1 MSCERVSIGEYGGD
15 EERSQKA
22 GRRVPEFRLP
32 DATSCLLPYSQSVDL
47 GKLTFALDPTTASS
61 FASSNTTLAHQRDS
75 IVTSF
80 AQRRAEPLAKMASF
94 LSQASSYFGRT
105 NISVNYT
112 VDESQSPAHCGLWK
126 IYKATRNASS
136 SSATASGPSS
146 SSSASK
152 NVVSIWM
159 HTFNTRGQVR
169 QRILEQLK
177 KEASSLT
184 RLRHPCI
191 LEVVEPLEESRNDV
205 AFATEQV
212 FASLSEALVA
222 DHRQDVQLDEVEIQK
237 GLLQVARGLEFLH
250 TAKMVHQNLSPES
263 IMINAKGDWKLAG
276 FSFLVP
282 LEQPGGA
289 GKTPWSFPDYDPS
302 LPPAMSRNFDY
313 LAPEYALDEK
323 LEPANDMYSLGCV
336 VYAVHNKGSPP
347 FRNRNS
353 LPNLRGHADQLSTQI
368 GSQSWSRM
376 GKDVLDLLSSLLT
389 RYPGGRLDAG
399 SFQQAGYFNSI
410 LVSTLKFMERD
421 SFAGRSKEERVQY
434 LKGLLKI
441 LPQFSDRLLRR
452 KVLPAVLELMT
463 DRSLLPFIL
472 PNVFHISKNLPS
484 LEFTNSV
491 LPKLKPLFSVQDPP
505 QNMLLLLD
513 QIEPLFVP
521 KVAPTMFREEVT
533 PLLYAALEAENVMVQ
548 EKALR
553 TVPRLAE
560 ILEYAHVKEVLFPKL
575 ASLFAKTK
583 VLSVKVNC
591 LICFHAMVS
600 ILDKYTLTEKLVPI
614 LARIKT
620 KEPSVMVAT
629 LAVHEAMAGKV
640 DRETLATAIIPQ
652 LWVMS
657 MGPMLNAEQF
667 GRFMNAVKEMSGRV
681 EKEHAAHLKD
691 VKRMQDHTESYT
703 AEAAAR
709 GMGGGSGGGVTGIGA
724 GGEIDFATLVGQ
736 TKTSAGAEKMVAD
749 DPFGMA
755 DEFGGLSVGGGNSML
770 VASDISPAVSN
781 VHTPVGGLT
790 PTHTG
795 STRATAAKPNGSS
808 SLATSSVPALA
819 PPPSFTRAP
828 SSSTSVKPAAAPTP
842 SPVASASWNNV
853 LTPASSSSKPPL
865 PTTTS
870 TTSTGGPNYHI
881 SLPPATGSSWNTPT
895 PSSSAL
901 SGFGT
906 TPALAPAPASI
917 TPTSVMTPAPP
928 AGPPGWGGAVLQ
940 PNKPASSNSASKTQ
954 NADAWKDF
962 DPFG

>member
-1 MSCERVSIGEYGGD
+1 
-15 EERSQKA
+15 
-22 GRRVPEFRLP
+22 
-32 DATSCLLPYSQSVDL
+32 
-47 GKLTFALDPTTASS
+47 
-61 FASSNTTLAHQRDS
+61 
-75 IVTSF
+75 
-80 AQRRAEPLAKMASF
+80 MASF

-105 NISVNYT
+105 NISANYT
-112 VDESQSPAHCGLWK
+112 IDESQSPTHCGLWK

-136 SSATASGPSS
+136 STASAATASGSS
-146 SSSASK
+146 SASASK

-159 HTFNTRGQVR
+159 HTFSTRGQVR
-169 QRILEQLK
+169 QRITDQLK

-212 FASLSEALVA
+212 FASLSEALVS

-250 TAKMVHQNLSPES
+250 TAKMVHQNLSTES

-276 FSFLVP
+276 FSFLTP
-282 LEQPGGA
+282 LEQPGGG
-289 GKTPWSFPDYDPS
+289 GKTPWTFPDYDPS

-313 LAPEYALDEK
+313 MAPEDALDEK
-323 LEPANDMYSLGCV
+323 LGPENDMYSLGCV

-353 LPNLRGHADQLSTQI
+353 LPNLRGNADQLSTTI

-376 GKDVLDLLSSLLT
+376 GRDVLELLSNLLT
-389 RYPGGRLDAG
+389 RYPGARLSATA
-399 SFQQAGYFNSI
+399 FQQSGYFNSI

-421 SFAGRSKEERVQY
+421 SFAGRTKEERVQY

-472 PNVFHISKNLPS
+472 PNVFHISKNLSS

-491 LPKLKPLFSVQDPP
+491 LPKLEPLFSVQDPP

-521 KVAPTMFREEVT
+521 KVAPTTFREQVT

-553 TVPRLAE
+553 TVPRLAS

-620 KEPSVMVAT
+620 KEPSVMIAT
-629 LAVHEAMAGKV
+629 LAVHESMATKV

-667 GRFMNAVKEMSGRV
+667 GRFMKAIKEMSGRV
-681 EKEHAAHLKD
+681 EKEHSAHLKD
-691 VKRMQDHTESYT
+691 VKRMQDHTDSYT
-703 AEAAAR
+703 GEGGVTTA
-709 GMGGGSGGGVTGIGA
+709 GGSGGGVTGIGA

-736 TKTSAGAEKMVAD
+736 TKTAGGGEKKVVD
-749 DPFGMA
+749 DPFGLA
-755 DEFGGLSVGGGNSML
+755 DDFAGLGSGGASTGSFA
-770 VASDISPAVSN
+770 VASDVSPAVSN
-781 VHTPVGGLT
+781 VHTPIGGLT

-795 STRATAAKPNGSS
+795 RSGSAFPSSSSSKINGSS
-808 SLATSSVPALA
+808 LRTVSTPTAAAPPSLA
-819 PPPSFTRAP
+819 PPPSYSRPTTLSAT
-828 SSSTSVKPAAAPTP
+828 SSSTSITTASPSTTTSAATP
-842 SPVASASWNNV
+842 SWSNLLQPSS
-853 LTPASSSSKPPL
+853 TSSSSSSSTPSLPPSN
-865 PTTTS
+865 T
-870 TTSTGGPNYHI
+870 TGGPNYNI
-881 SLPPATGSSWNTPT
+881 TLAPATGSNWS
-895 PSSSAL
+895 
-901 SGFGT
+901 
-906 TPALAPAPASI
+906 
-917 TPTSVMTPAPP
+917 TPAPSTANSSMFGAPP
-928 AGPPGWGGAVLQ
+928 AIEPAPTMMAAPTLTPAAAASGASSSGGPQGWGGSVLQ
-940 PNKPASSNSASKTQ
+940 PTNKPTLSSAAKSQSK
-954 NADAWKDF
+954 DAWKDF
-962 DPFG
+962 DPFA

>member
-1 MSCERVSIGEYGGD
+1 
-15 EERSQKA
+15 
-22 GRRVPEFRLP
+22 
-32 DATSCLLPYSQSVDL
+32 
-47 GKLTFALDPTTASS
+47 
-61 FASSNTTLAHQRDS
+61 
-75 IVTSF
+75 
-80 AQRRAEPLAKMASF
+80 MASF

-112 VDESQSPAHCGLWK
+112 IDESQSPAHCGLWK

-136 SSATASGPSS
+136 STATGSASGSGPA
-146 SSSASK
+146 SASK
-152 NVVSIWM
+152 NTVSIWM
-159 HTFNTRGQVR
+159 HSFSTRGQVR
-169 QRILEQLK
+169 QRITEQLK

-212 FASLSEALVA
+212 FASLSEALIS

-276 FSFLVP
+276 FSFLTP
-282 LEQPGGA
+282 LELAGG
-289 GKTPWSFPDYDPS
+289 GGQTPWTFPDYDPS

-313 LAPEYALDEK
+313 MAPEYALDEK
-323 LEPANDMYSLGCV
+323 LAPENDMYSLGCV
-336 VYAVHNKGSPP
+336 VYAVHNKGSAP

-353 LPNLRGHADQLSTQI
+353 LPNLRSNADQLSTVI

-376 GKDVLDLLSSLLT
+376 GRDVLDLMSNLLT
-389 RYPGGRLDAG
+389 RYPGARLSAA
-399 SFQQAGYFNSI
+399 SFQQSGYFNSI

-421 SFAGRSKEERVQY
+421 SFAGRTKEERVQY

-472 PNVFHISKNLPS
+472 PNVFHISKNLSS

-491 LPKLKPLFSVQDPP
+491 LPKLEPLFSVQDPP

-521 KVAPTMFREEVT
+521 KVAPTTFREQVT

-629 LAVHEAMAGKV
+629 LAVHESMASKV

-667 GRFMNAVKEMSGRV
+667 GRFMKAVKEMSARV
-681 EKEHAAHLKD
+681 EKEHTAHLRD
-691 VKRMQDHTESYT
+691 VKRMQDHTDSYT
-703 AEAAAR
+703 GEGGNR
-709 GMGGGSGGGVTGIGA
+709 MGAGGSGGGVTAIGA

-736 TKTSAGAEKMVAD
+736 TKTAGGGEKKVVD
-749 DPFGMA
+749 DPFGLA
-755 DEFGGLSVGGGNSML
+755 DDFAALGTAGAVAGTPSLA

-781 VHTPVGGLT
+781 VHTPIGGLT

-795 STRATAAKPNGSS
+795 KSGSTLPSASSLAKTNGSS
-808 SLATSSVPALA
+808 TRLSSSTIATPPSLA
-819 PPPSFTRAP
+819 PPPSYTRP
-828 SSSTSVKPAAAPTP
+828 TTLSTSSLTTSINPISPATTPIAAPRWSTVLQP
-842 SPVASASWNNV
+842 STSSFSTLSA
-853 LTPASSSSKPPL
+853 PALSSANP
-865 PTTTS
+865 
-870 TTSTGGPNYHI
+870 TGGPNYNI
-881 SLPPATGSSWNTPT
+881 SLPPATGSNWNTT
-895 PSSSAL
+895 MTRTSASS
-901 SGFGT
+901 FG
-906 TPALAPAPASI
+906 
-917 TPTSVMTPAPP
+917 APP
-928 AGPPGWGGAVLQ
+928 AIEAAPTMMAPTSGKPAPSGAPGWGGSVLQ
-940 PNKPASSNSASKTQ
+940 PNKPVTSGGGGSKSQST
-954 NADAWKDF
+954 DAWKDF
-962 DPFG
+962 DPFA

>member
-1 MSCERVSIGEYGGD
+1 
-15 EERSQKA
+15 
-22 GRRVPEFRLP
+22 
-32 DATSCLLPYSQSVDL
+32 
-47 GKLTFALDPTTASS
+47 
-61 FASSNTTLAHQRDS
+61 
-75 IVTSF
+75 
-80 AQRRAEPLAKMASF
+80 MASF

-112 VDESQSPAHCGLWK
+112 IDESQSPAHCGLWK
-126 IYKATRNASS
+126 IYRATRNASS
-136 SSATASGPSS
+136 STPSTSGPSAS
-146 SSSASK
+146 ASASK
-152 NVVSIWM
+152 NTVSIWT
-159 HTFNTRGQVR
+159 HTFSTRGQVR
-169 QRILEQLK
+169 TRITEQLK

-191 LEVVEPLEESRNDV
+191 LEVVEPLEESRTDIS
-205 AFATEQV
+205 FATEQV
-212 FASLSEALVA
+212 FASLSEALVS
-222 DHRQDVQLDEVEIQK
+222 DHRQDVQLDEVEVQK

-263 IMINAKGDWKLAG
+263 VMINAKGDWKLAG
-276 FSFLVP
+276 FSFLTP
-282 LEQPGGA
+282 LEVGGERV
-289 GKTPWSFPDYDPS
+289 KWEFPDYDPS

-313 LAPEYALDEK
+313 MAPEYALDEK
-323 LEPANDMYSLGCV
+323 LGPENDMYSLGCV

-353 LPNLRGHADQLSTQI
+353 LPNLRANADQLSTVI
-368 GSQSWSRM
+368 GSSSWSRM
-376 GKDVLDLLSSLLT
+376 GKDVLELLSNLLT
-389 RYPGGRLDAG
+389 RYPGARLTAA

-421 SFAGRSKEERVQY
+421 SFAGRTKEERVQY

-472 PNVFHISKNLPS
+472 PNVFHISKNLSS

-491 LPKLKPLFSVQDPP
+491 LPKLQPLFSVQDPP

-521 KVAPTMFREEVT
+521 KVSPTAFREQVT
-533 PLLYAALEAENVMVQ
+533 PLLYAALEAEHVMVQ

-591 LICFHAMVS
+591 LICFHAMVA

-629 LAVHEAMAGKV
+629 LAVHEAMAAKV
-640 DRETLATAIIPQ
+640 ERETLATAIIPQ

-657 MGPMLNAEQF
+657 MGPLLNAEQF
-667 GRFMNAVKEMSGRV
+667 GRFMKAVKQMSARV
-681 EKEHAAHLKD
+681 ETEHMAHLKD
-691 VKRMQDHTESYT
+691 VKGMQEHADSYT
-703 AEAAAR
+703 AAGANGGAGA
-709 GMGGGSGGGVTGIGA
+709 GMAGGVTGIGA

-736 TKTSAGAEKMVAD
+736 TKTTGGQEKLVSKD
-749 DPFGMA
+749 DPFGLA
-755 DEFGGLSVGGGNSML
+755 DDFAGLSTGAAM
-770 VASDISPAVSN
+770 VASDVSPSVST
-781 VHTPVGGLT
+781 VATPMTGLT

-795 STRATAAKPNGSS
+795 KAAAATVAVPSFKSNGSRPSSSITTITAA
-808 SLATSSVPALA
+808 AAPALA
-819 PPPSFTRAP
+819 PPPSYVRPTLSTASSSASTKSAAGPAVNASWNSVLQP
-828 SSSTSVKPAAAPTP
+828 SSSSLSAVPAVKP
-842 SPVASASWNNV
+842 
-853 LTPASSSSKPPL
+853 PATTTLSSSS
-865 PTTTS
+865 
-870 TTSTGGPNYHI
+870 GPNYNI
-881 SLPPATGSSWNTPT
+881 TLPPATGSNWSN
-895 PSSSAL
+895 PSVAPSL
-901 SGFGT
+901 RTFGAPAIEPST
-906 TPALAPAPASI
+906 ASTMSVLPSTPAAPAA
-917 TPTSVMTPAPP
+917 APP
-928 AGPPGWGGAVLQ
+928 SMPGPPGWGGSVLQ
-940 PNKPASSNSASKTQ
+940 PNKPASSGAAAKS
-954 NADAWKDF
+954 NATDAWKDF
-962 DPFG
+962 DPFA

>member
-1 MSCERVSIGEYGGD
+1 
-15 EERSQKA
+15 
-22 GRRVPEFRLP
+22 
-32 DATSCLLPYSQSVDL
+32 
-47 GKLTFALDPTTASS
+47 
-61 FASSNTTLAHQRDS
+61 
-75 IVTSF
+75 
-80 AQRRAEPLAKMASF
+80 MASF

-105 NISVNYT
+105 NISINYT
-112 VDESQSPAHCGLWK
+112 IDESQSPAHCGLWK

-136 SSATASGPSS
+136 STTAASSGPSS
-146 SSSASK
+146 SSAGSASK
-152 NVVSIWM
+152 NVVSIWT

-169 QRILEQLK
+169 TRIADQLK

-191 LEVVEPLEESRNDV
+191 LEVVEPLEESRTDMS
-205 AFATEQV
+205 FATEQV
-212 FASLSEALVA
+212 FASLSEALVS

-250 TAKMVHQNLSPES
+250 GAKMVHQNMSPES
-263 IMINAKGDWKLAG
+263 ILINAKGDWKLAG
-276 FSFLVP
+276 FSFLTQ
-282 LEQPGGA
+282 LQGA
-289 GKTPWSFPDYDPS
+289 GGKWEFPDYDPT

-313 LAPEYALDEK
+313 MAPEYALDEK
-323 LEPANDMYSLGCV
+323 LGAENDMYSLGCV

-353 LPNLRGHADQLSTQI
+353 LPNLRANADQLSTII
-368 GSQSWSRM
+368 GSSSWSRM
-376 GKDVLDLLSSLLT
+376 GKDVLDLLSNLLT
-389 RYPGGRLDAG
+389 RYPGARLTAT

-421 SFAGRSKEERVQY
+421 SFAGRTKEERVQY

-472 PNVFHISKNLPS
+472 PNVFHISKNLSS
-484 LEFTNSV
+484 LEFTSSV

-521 KVAPTMFREEVT
+521 KVSPTGFREEVT
-533 PLLYAALEAENVMVQ
+533 PLLYAALEAEHVMVQ

-591 LICFHAMVS
+591 LICFHSMVS

-629 LAVHEAMAGKV
+629 LAVHESMAGKV

-657 MGPMLNAEQF
+657 MGPLLNAEQF
-667 GRFMNAVKEMSGRV
+667 ARFMKAVREMSERV
-681 EKEHAAHLKD
+681 EREHSAHLRD
-691 VKRMQDHTESYT
+691 VKRMQDHTDSYT
-703 AEAAAR
+703 TTHGAA
-709 GMGGGSGGGVTGIGA
+709 GVGGGLGGGVTGIGA

-736 TKTSAGAEKMVAD
+736 TKTQAGGQKSVSGD
-749 DPFGMA
+749 DPFGLA
-755 DEFGGLSVGGGNSML
+755 DDFGALGVGSAAG
-770 VASDISPAVSN
+770 VASDVSPAVSN
-781 VHTPVGGLT
+781 VNTPVGGLT

-795 STRATAAKPNGSS
+795 KSVRSNGSGIRPSASVTGSSGTASSSSFTAA
-808 SLATSSVPALA
+808 AAPALA
-819 PPPSFTRAP
+819 PPPSFTR
-828 SSSTSVKPAAAPTP
+828 PTL
-842 SPVASASWNNV
+842 N
-853 LTPASSSSKPPL
+853 ASSSSSLSTSTKSTAANATWSSVLQPNTPSTSTIKPPP
-865 PTTTS
+865 PTNTTS
-870 TTSTGGPNYHI
+870 TANNGGSCPNYNI
-881 SLPPATGSSWNTPT
+881 SLPPATGSNWSTNNTTSTVSSFGGVPAIESTPT
-895 PSSSAL
+895 TRAAPTMA
-901 SGFGT
+901 T
-906 TPALAPAPASI
+906 MAPTAPA
-917 TPTSVMTPAPP
+917 
-928 AGPPGWGGAVLQ
+928 PGWGGSLLQ
-940 PNKPASSNSASKTQ
+940 PNKPSSSSSSGVANKATASK
-954 NADAWKDF
+954 DAWKDF
-962 DPFG
+962 DPFA

>member
-1 MSCERVSIGEYGGD
+1 
-15 EERSQKA
+15 
-22 GRRVPEFRLP
+22 
-32 DATSCLLPYSQSVDL
+32 
-47 GKLTFALDPTTASS
+47 
-61 FASSNTTLAHQRDS
+61 
-75 IVTSF
+75 
-80 AQRRAEPLAKMASF
+80 MASF

-112 VDESQSPAHCGLWK
+112 IDESQSPAHCGLWK

-136 SSATASGPSS
+136 SSTSASSGPSS
-146 SSSASK
+146 STSASK

-159 HTFNTRGQVR
+159 HTFTTRGQVR
-169 QRILEQLK
+169 QRITEQLK

-212 FASLSEALVA
+212 FASLSEALVS

-250 TAKMVHQNLSPES
+250 TAKMVHQNLSPDS

-276 FSFLVP
+276 FSFLIP

-289 GKTPWSFPDYDPS
+289 GPTPWTFPDYDPS

-313 LAPEYALDEK
+313 MAPEYALDEK
-323 LEPANDMYSLGCV
+323 LGPENDMYSLGCV
-336 VYAVHNKGSPP
+336 VYAVHNKGAPP

-353 LPNLRGHADQLSTQI
+353 LPNLRSNADQLSTSI
-368 GSQSWSRM
+368 GSQGWSRM
-376 GKDVLDLLSSLLT
+376 GRDVLELLSSLLT
-389 RYPGGRLDAG
+389 RFPGSRLNAA
-399 SFQQAGYFNSI
+399 SFQQAAYFNSI

-421 SFAGRSKEERVQY
+421 SFAGRTKEERVQY

-472 PNVFHISKNLPS
+472 PNVFHISKNLSS

-513 QIEPLFVP
+513 QIETLFVP
-521 KVAPTMFREEVT
+521 KTAPTTFREEVT

-553 TVPRLAE
+553 TVPRLAA
-560 ILEYAHVKEVLFPKL
+560 ILEYAHVKEVLFPRL

-629 LAVHEAMAGKV
+629 LAVHEGMSAKV

-657 MGPMLNAEQF
+657 MGPLLNAEQF
-667 GRFMNAVKEMSGRV
+667 GRFMKAVKDMSRRV
-681 EKEHAAHLKD
+681 EVEHMAHLKD
-691 VKRMQDHTESYT
+691 VRRMQEHTDSYT
-703 AEAAAR
+703 AEGKDGA
-709 GMGGGSGGGVTGIGA
+709 MGSGGLGGGVTGIGA

-736 TKTSAGAEKMVAD
+736 TKTGAGGEKAVVD
-749 DPFGMA
+749 DPFGLA
-755 DEFGGLSVGGGNSML
+755 DEFTGLGMGMGASGGAGGGL
-770 VASDISPAVSN
+770 VASDISPAVSA
-781 VHTPVGGLT
+781 VHTPIGGLT

-795 STRATAAKPNGSS
+795 RSTTPATTSTANGLS
-808 SLATSSVPALA
+808 SLRTPSTTPALA
-819 PPPSFTRAP
+819 PPPSFTRPTLSAT
-828 SSSTSVKPAAAPTP
+828 SSSASTKATPPAATP
-842 SPVASASWNNV
+842 SNASWNTV
-853 LTPASSSSKPPL
+853 LQPSSGNTPSLSKPP
-865 PTTTS
+865 S
-870 TTSTGGPNYHI
+870 TNSSANSPAGPNYNI
-881 SLPPATGSSWNTPT
+881 SLPPATGSGWNTSSPAST
-895 PSSSAL
+895 ALPSFSL
-901 SGFGT
+901 
-906 TPALAPAPASI
+906 PAIEASPAPAATSS
-917 TPTSVMTPAPP
+917 TTMTATSATSVSSAP
-928 AGPPGWGGAVLQ
+928 AGPPGWGGSVLQ
-940 PNKPASSNSASKTQ
+940 PNKPAGTANANAKQ
-954 NADAWKDF
+954 HAADAWKDF
-962 DPFG
+962 DPFA

>member
-1 MSCERVSIGEYGGD
+1 
-15 EERSQKA
+15 
-22 GRRVPEFRLP
+22 
-32 DATSCLLPYSQSVDL
+32 
-47 GKLTFALDPTTASS
+47 
-61 FASSNTTLAHQRDS
+61 
-75 IVTSF
+75 
-80 AQRRAEPLAKMASF
+80 MASF

-112 VDESQSPAHCGLWK
+112 IDESQSPAHCGLWK
-126 IYKATRNASS
+126 IFRATRNASS
-136 SSATASGPSS
+136 LAPAAGG
-146 SSSASK
+146 SSSASASK
-152 NVVSIWM
+152 NTVSIWT

-169 QRILEQLK
+169 QRITEQLK

-205 AFATEQV
+205 TFATEQV
-212 FASLSEALVA
+212 FASLSEALVS

-250 TAKMVHQNLSPES
+250 TAKMVHQNLSPDS
-263 IMINAKGDWKLAG
+263 ILINAKGDWKLAG
-276 FSFLVP
+276 FSFLTP
-282 LEQPGGA
+282 LELPGGG
-289 GKTPWSFPDYDPS
+289 GKTPWTFPDYDPS

-313 LAPEYALDEK
+313 MAPEYALDEK
-323 LEPANDMYSLGCV
+323 LGPENDMYSLGCV

-353 LPNLRGHADQLSTQI
+353 LPNLRGNADQLATTI

-376 GKDVLDLLSSLLT
+376 GSDVLDVLSSLLT
-389 RYPGGRLDAG
+389 RFPAARLTAA
-399 SFQQAGYFNSI
+399 SFQQARYFNSI

-421 SFAGRSKEERVQY
+421 SFAGRTKEERVQY

-472 PNVFHISKNLPS
+472 PNVFHISKNLSS

-491 LPKLKPLFSVQDPP
+491 LPKLKPLFAVQDPP

-521 KVAPTMFREEVT
+521 KTAPTTFREEVT
-533 PLLYAALEAENVMVQ
+533 PLLYAALEAENVLVQ

-591 LICFHAMVS
+591 LICFHAMVG

-629 LAVHEAMAGKV
+629 LAVHESMAAKV

-657 MGPMLNAEQF
+657 MGPLLNADQF
-667 GRFMNAVKEMSGRV
+667 GRFMKAVREMSTRV
-681 EKEHAAHLKD
+681 EKEHTAHLRD
-691 VKRMQDHTESYT
+691 VKRMQDHTDSYT
-703 AEAAAR
+703 ADARAGGPGANGAA
-709 GMGGGSGGGVTGIGA
+709 GGVTGIGA

-736 TKTSAGAEKMVAD
+736 TKTARGADKAVAD
-749 DPFGMA
+749 DPFGLA
-755 DEFGGLSVGGGNSML
+755 DDFGALGGGSSGFGSGAGL
-770 VASDISPAVSN
+770 VASDISPAVSS
-781 VHTPVGGLT
+781 TPTPIGGLT

-795 STRATAAKPNGSS
+795 RSAPKPSTSSLLSS
-808 SLATSSVPALA
+808 STAPSTASSIPALA
-819 PPPSFTRAP
+819 PPPSFVRPPLSAS
-828 SSSTSVKPAAAPTP
+828 SSSTSSRSAAPTTSTIAPVNGSWNSVLQPSSSHPKPAAT
-842 SPVASASWNNV
+842 
-853 LTPASSSSKPPL
+853 
-865 PTTTS
+865 TTTS
-870 TTSTGGPNYHI
+870 SGAAGAGGGGAGPNYNI
-881 SLPPATGSSWNTPT
+881 SLPPATGTGWNPA
-895 PSSSAL
+895 PSSL
-901 SGFGT
+901 SSS
-906 TPALAPAPASI
+906 LAPAIEPAAPVSI
-917 TPTSVMTPAPP
+917 APTPA
-928 AGPPGWGGAVLQ
+928 ASVGPPGWGGSVLQ
-940 PNKPASSNSASKTQ
+940 PNKSAAVGGAGAKSTT
-954 NADAWKDF
+954 DAWKDF
-962 DPFG
+962 DPFA

>member
-1 MSCERVSIGEYGGD
+1 
-15 EERSQKA
+15 
-22 GRRVPEFRLP
+22 
-32 DATSCLLPYSQSVDL
+32 
-47 GKLTFALDPTTASS
+47 
-61 FASSNTTLAHQRDS
+61 
-75 IVTSF
+75 
-80 AQRRAEPLAKMASF
+80 MASF

-105 NISVNYT
+105 NIAVNYT
-112 VDESQSPAHCGLWK
+112 IDESQSPAHCGLWK

-136 SSATASGPSS
+136 SSSTAASSGPSS
-146 SSSASK
+146 SASASK
-152 NVVSIWM
+152 SVVSIWM
-159 HTFNTRGQVR
+159 HTFSTRGQVR
-169 QRILEQLK
+169 QRITEQLR

-205 AFATEQV
+205 SFATEQV
-212 FASLSEALVA
+212 FASLSEALVS

-263 IMINAKGDWKLAG
+263 ILINAKGDWKLAG
-276 FSFLVP
+276 FSFLTP
-282 LEQPGGA
+282 LELPGGG
-289 GKTPWSFPDYDPS
+289 GKTPWTFPDYDPS

-313 LAPEYALDEK
+313 MAPENALDEK
-323 LEPANDMYSLGCV
+323 LGPENDMYSLGCV

-353 LPNLRGHADQLSTQI
+353 LPNLRSNVDQLSTII

-376 GKDVLDLLSSLLT
+376 GKDVLDLLSNLLT
-389 RYPGGRLDAG
+389 RYPGARLSAA

-421 SFAGRSKEERVQY
+421 SFAGRTKEERVQY

-472 PNVFHISKNLPS
+472 PNVFHISKNLSS

-513 QIEPLFVP
+513 QIETLFVP
-521 KVAPTMFREEVT
+521 KVAPTTFREEVT

-600 ILDKYTLTEKLVPI
+600 ILDKHTLTEKLVPI

-629 LAVHEAMAGKV
+629 LAVHESMAGKV

-657 MGPMLNAEQF
+657 MGPLLNAEQF
-667 GRFMNAVKEMSGRV
+667 GRFMKAVKEMSGRV
-681 EKEHAAHLKD
+681 EKEHTAHLRD
-691 VKRMQDHTESYT
+691 VKRMQEHAESYT
-703 AEAAAR
+703 AEGGVGGR
-709 GMGGGSGGGVTGIGA
+709 GGVGGGVTGIGA

-736 TKTSAGAEKMVAD
+736 TKTGGGAEKSVVD
-749 DPFGMA
+749 DPFGLS
-755 DEFGGLSVGGGNSML
+755 DEFSGLGGGAGGLG
-770 VASDISPAVSN
+770 VASDVSPAVSN
-781 VHTPVGGLT
+781 VHTPMGGLT

-795 STRATAAKPNGSS
+795 RSSTKPNGNLSRGVS
-808 SLATSSVPALA
+808 NPTPPPAAPALA
-819 PPPSFTRAP
+819 PPPSFTRPTPLSAT
-828 SSSTSVKPAAAPTP
+828 SSSTSIKSTSAAATP
-842 SPVASASWNNV
+842 SWSNV
-853 LTPASSSSKPPL
+853 LQPSSSSSSPAPSLPPSNIAAT
-865 PTTTS
+865 TTTS
-870 TTSTGGPNYHI
+870 GGPNYNI
-881 SLPPATGSSWNTPT
+881 TLPPATGSNWTT
-895 PSSSAL
+895 TASS
-901 SGFGT
+901 T
-906 TPALAPAPASI
+906 TTTLFI
-917 TPTSVMTPAPP
+917 APP
-928 AGPPGWGGAVLQ
+928 AIQSAPTPIAPITPVTAVAIASTPAAPSAPSTGPPGWGGSVLQ
-940 PNKPASSNSASKTQ
+940 PTSKPTV
-954 NADAWKDF
+954 NAKGKNRQDKDAWKDF
-962 DPFG
+962 DPFA

>member
-1 MSCERVSIGEYGGD
+1 
-15 EERSQKA
+15 
-22 GRRVPEFRLP
+22 
-32 DATSCLLPYSQSVDL
+32 
-47 GKLTFALDPTTASS
+47 
-61 FASSNTTLAHQRDS
+61 
-75 IVTSF
+75 
-80 AQRRAEPLAKMASF
+80 MASF

-105 NISVNYT
+105 NIAVNYT
-112 VDESQSPAHCGLWK
+112 IDESQSPAHCGLWK

-136 SSATASGPSS
+136 SSSATTAATSGPSS
-146 SSSASK
+146 AASASK

-169 QRILEQLK
+169 QRITEQLK

-212 FASLSEALVA
+212 FASLSEALVS

-250 TAKMVHQNLSPES
+250 AAKMVHQNLSPES
-263 IMINAKGDWKLAG
+263 ILINAKGDWKLAG
-276 FSFLVP
+276 FSFLTP
-282 LEQPGGA
+282 LEVPGG

-313 LAPEYALDEK
+313 MAPEDALDEK
-323 LEPANDMYSLGCV
+323 LGPENDMYSLGCV

-353 LPNLRGHADQLSTQI
+353 LPNLRANADQLSTTI
-368 GSQSWSRM
+368 GSQSWSRL
-376 GKDVLDLLSSLLT
+376 GKDVLELLSNLLT
-389 RYPGGRLDAG
+389 RYPGARLSAT

-421 SFAGRSKEERVQY
+421 SFAGRTKEERVQY

-472 PNVFHISKNLPS
+472 PNVFHISKNLSS

-513 QIEPLFVP
+513 QIESLFVP
-521 KVAPTMFREEVT
+521 KVAPTTFREEVT

-629 LAVHEAMAGKV
+629 LAVHETMSSKV

-657 MGPMLNAEQF
+657 MGPMLNTEQF
-667 GRFMNAVKEMSGRV
+667 QRFMKAVKEMSARV
-681 EKEHAAHLKD
+681 EKEHTAHLNE
-691 VKRMQDHTESYT
+691 VKRMQDHADSYT
-703 AEAAAR
+703 AEGGGLAR
-709 GMGGGSGGGVTGIGA
+709 GGGGAGGGVTGIGA

-736 TKTSAGAEKMVAD
+736 TKTGGGGAKSVAD
-749 DPFGMA
+749 DPFGLA
-755 DEFGGLSVGGGNSML
+755 DDFAATSFG
-770 VASDISPAVSN
+770 VASDVSPAVSSA
-781 VHTPVGGLT
+781 HTPVGGLT

-795 STRATAAKPNGSS
+795 KSSTSAVVKINGSS
-808 SLATSSVPALA
+808 LRTGSSTTTATPPALA
-819 PPPSFTRAP
+819 PPPSFSRPTTLGPTPSSTSIKSTSSTAAATP
-828 SSSTSVKPAAAPTP
+828 SWTSVLQPASSTVLPVLSSSTPATQPT
-842 SPVASASWNNV
+842 S
-853 LTPASSSSKPPL
+853 
-865 PTTTS
+865 
-870 TTSTGGPNYHI
+870 GPNYNI
-881 SLPPATGSSWNTPT
+881 SLPPATGSHWTT
-895 PSSSAL
+895 PSSSGSL
-901 SGFGT
+901 FG
-906 TPALAPAPASI
+906 
-917 TPTSVMTPAPP
+917 APP
-928 AGPPGWGGAVLQ
+928 AIEPAPVLAGPPAQPTLTPSLPKATPVTGPPGWGGSVLQ
-940 PNKPASSNSASKTQ
+940 PSSKPASGAAGGRAQDK
-954 NADAWKDF
+954 DAWKDF
-962 DPFG
+962 DPFA

>member
-1 MSCERVSIGEYGGD
+1 
-15 EERSQKA
+15 
-22 GRRVPEFRLP
+22 
-32 DATSCLLPYSQSVDL
+32 
-47 GKLTFALDPTTASS
+47 
-61 FASSNTTLAHQRDS
+61 
-75 IVTSF
+75 
-80 AQRRAEPLAKMASF
+80 MASF

-112 VDESQSPAHCGLWK
+112 IDDSQSPAHCGLWK

-136 SSATASGPSS
+136 STTSSAAGPSS
-146 SSSASK
+146 SAGATK
-152 NVVSIWM
+152 NTVSIWM
-159 HTFNTRGQVR
+159 HTFSTRGQVR
-169 QRILEQLK
+169 QRITDQLK

-212 FASLSEALVA
+212 FASLSEALVS
-222 DHRQDVQLDEVEIQK
+222 DHRQDVQLDEVETQK

-250 TAKMVHQNLSPES
+250 GAKMVHQNLSPES
-263 IMINAKGDWKLAG
+263 ILINAKGDWKLAG
-276 FSFLVP
+276 FSFLTP
-282 LEQPGGA
+282 LEQPGGGGA
-289 GKTPWSFPDYDPS
+289 TPWSFPDYDPS

-313 LAPEYALDEK
+313 MAPEYALDEK
-323 LEPANDMYSLGCV
+323 LGPENDMYSLGCV

-353 LPNLRGHADQLSTQI
+353 LPNLRGNADQLSTII

-376 GKDVLDLLSSLLT
+376 GRDVLDLLSNLLT
-389 RYPGGRLDAG
+389 RYPGARLTAN
-399 SFQQAGYFNSI
+399 SFQQSSYFNSI

-421 SFAGRSKEERVQY
+421 NFAGRTKEERVQY

-472 PNVFHISKNLPS
+472 PNVFHVSKGLSS

-491 LPKLKPLFSVQDPP
+491 LPKLKPLFAVQDPP

-521 KVAPTMFREEVT
+521 KVAPTTFREEVT

-629 LAVHEAMAGKV
+629 LAVHEAMSSKV

-667 GRFMNAVKEMSGRV
+667 GRFMKAVKEMSGRV
-681 EKEHAAHLKD
+681 EKEHTAHLKD
-691 VKRMQDHTESYT
+691 VKRMQDHTDSYT
-703 AEAAAR
+703 STSAGAA
-709 GMGGGSGGGVTGIGA
+709 GGGGGLGGGVTGIGA

-736 TKTSAGAEKMVAD
+736 TKTGGGGEKAVKTD
-749 DPFGMA
+749 DPFGLA
-755 DEFGGLSVGGGNSML
+755 DDFGGLGMGGGAG
-770 VASDISPAVSN
+770 VASDISPAVSAAQ
-781 VHTPVGGLT
+781 TPVVGLT

-795 STRATAAKPNGSS
+795 RSSIATKTNGSS
-808 SLATSSVPALA
+808 CSILRPASSTSTAASSTMASSIPSLA
-819 PPPSFTRAP
+819 PPPTFTRPSLSTTSSSSSTTAAAP
-828 SSSTSVKPAAAPTP
+828 PGWNSVLQPSSTSSSGSTSFSKSPLSSSTSG
-842 SPVASASWNNV
+842 SGS
-853 LTPASSSSKPPL
+853 
-865 PTTTS
+865 
-870 TTSTGGPNYHI
+870 GPNYNI
-881 SLPPATGSSWNTPT
+881 YLPPATGSNWSTSSTSSTSSTLPPLGGMAAIEPT
-895 PSSSAL
+895 PSSTSSL
-901 SGFGT
+901 
-906 TPALAPAPASI
+906 PPLAPTASSI
-917 TPTSVMTPAPP
+917 SN
-928 AGPPGWGGAVLQ
+928 PPGWGGSVLQ
-940 PNKPASSNSASKTQ
+940 PNKPANSDVGAGKSGANK
-954 NADAWKDF
+954 DAWKDF
-962 DPFG
+962 DPFA

>member
-1 MSCERVSIGEYGGD
+1 
-15 EERSQKA
+15 
-22 GRRVPEFRLP
+22 
-32 DATSCLLPYSQSVDL
+32 
-47 GKLTFALDPTTASS
+47 
-61 FASSNTTLAHQRDS
+61 
-75 IVTSF
+75 
-80 AQRRAEPLAKMASF
+80 MASF

-105 NISVNYT
+105 NISINYT
-112 VDESQSPAHCGLWK
+112 IDDSHQPAHCGLWK
-126 IYKATRNASS
+126 IYRATRISS
-136 SSATASGPSS
+136 SSLATHSSSSGSS
-146 SSSASK
+146 SSSSSK
-152 NVVSIWM
+152 STVSIWT
-159 HTFNTRGQVR
+159 HTFTTRGQVR
-169 QRILEQLK
+169 TRITEQLK

-191 LEVVEPLEESRNDV
+191 LEVVEPLEESRTDIS
-205 AFATEQV
+205 FATEHV
-212 FASLSEALVA
+212 FASLSEALVS

-250 TAKMVHQNLSPES
+250 VGGKMVHQNLSPES
-263 IMINAKGDWKLAG
+263 ILINAKGDWKLAA
-276 FSFLVP
+276 FSFLTP
-282 LEQPGGA
+282 LEQQGGG
-289 GKTPWSFPDYDPS
+289 GKTPWTFPDYDPS

-313 LAPEYALDEK
+313 MAPENALDEK
-323 LEPANDMYSLGCV
+323 LGPENDMYSLGCV
-336 VYAVHNKGSPP
+336 VYAVHNKGAPP

-353 LPNLRGHADQLSTQI
+353 LPNLRANADRLSATV

-376 GKDVLDLLSSLLT
+376 GKDVLELLSNLLT
-389 RYPGGRLDAG
+389 RYPGARLTAA

-472 PNVFHISKNLPS
+472 PNVFHISKNLSS

-491 LPKLKPLFSVQDPP
+491 LPKLKPLFSAQDPP

-513 QIEPLFVP
+513 QIESLFVP
-521 KVAPTMFREEVT
+521 KVSPTAFREEVT
-533 PLLYAALEAENVMVQ
+533 PLLYAALEAENIMVQ

-629 LAVHEAMAGKV
+629 LAVHEAMANKV
-640 DRETLATAIIPQ
+640 DRETLASAIIPQ

-667 GRFMNAVKEMSGRV
+667 GRFMKAVKEMGERV
-681 EKEHAAHLKD
+681 EKEHTAHLRD
-691 VKRMQDHTESYT
+691 VKRMQDHTDTYT
-703 AEAAAR
+703 GSSANGSAGA
-709 GMGGGSGGGVTGIGA
+709 GGLGGGVTGIGA

-736 TKTSAGAEKMVAD
+736 AKQPGSGGQTREVVRDDK
-749 DPFGMA
+749 DPFGFA
-755 DEFGGLSVGGGNSML
+755 DEFGGLSVGSA
-770 VASDISPAVSN
+770 VVSDLSPNPST
-781 VHTPVGGLT
+781 VHTPTGGLT

-795 STRATAAKPNGSS
+795 KLAGSS
-808 SLATSSVPALA
+808 ISRTISSSNTTSSFPSAPALA
-819 PPPSFTRAP
+819 PPPSFTRPTLTPTGTSSFSFSPATSTSKSAVSP
-828 SSSTSVKPAAAPTP
+828 SGWGSVLQPNSSTPVSPAHPSTHSNTGASDSGSSSG
-842 SPVASASWNNV
+842 
-853 LTPASSSSKPPL
+853 
-865 PTTTS
+865 
-870 TTSTGGPNYHI
+870 GGPNYNI
-881 SLPPATGSSWNTPT
+881 SLSPATGSNWSNPI
-895 PSSSAL
+895 SSSSTL
-901 SGFGT
+901 SSFGT
-906 TPALAPAPASI
+906 TSATQTAPAAASTT
-917 TPTSVMTPAPP
+917 TPVMTPGMNSIKQQQQQKQPMT
-928 AGPPGWGGAVLQ
+928 GTNPPGWGGGSVLQ
-940 PNKPASSNSASKTQ
+940 PDKPASSNSTTAKSSSST
-954 NADAWKDF
+954 DAWKDF
-962 DPFG
+962 DPFA

>member
-1 MSCERVSIGEYGGD
+1 
-15 EERSQKA
+15 
-22 GRRVPEFRLP
+22 
-32 DATSCLLPYSQSVDL
+32 
-47 GKLTFALDPTTASS
+47 
-61 FASSNTTLAHQRDS
+61 
-75 IVTSF
+75 
-80 AQRRAEPLAKMASF
+80 MASF

-112 VDESQSPAHCGLWK
+112 IDESQSPAHCGLWK

-136 SSATASGPSS
+136 SSTTSTAGPSS
-146 SSSASK
+146 SSDATK

-159 HTFNTRGQVR
+159 HTFSTRGQVR
-169 QRILEQLK
+169 QRIMDQLK

-212 FASLSEALVA
+212 FASLSEALVS

-250 TAKMVHQNLSPES
+250 GAKMVHQNLSPES
-263 IMINAKGDWKLAG
+263 ILINAKGDWKLAG
-276 FSFLVP
+276 FSFLTP
-282 LEQPGGA
+282 LEQPGGGGA
-289 GKTPWSFPDYDPS
+289 TPWTFPDYDPS
-302 LPPAMSRNFDY
+302 LPPALSRNFDY
-313 LAPEYALDEK
+313 MAPEYALDEK
-323 LEPANDMYSLGCV
+323 LGPENDMYSLGCV

-353 LPNLRGHADQLSTQI
+353 LPNLRGNADQLSTII

-376 GKDVLDLLSSLLT
+376 GRDVLDLLSNLLT
-389 RYPGGRLDAG
+389 RYPGARLNAA
-399 SFQQAGYFNSI
+399 SFQQSSYFNSI

-421 SFAGRSKEERVQY
+421 NFAGRTKEERVQY

-472 PNVFHISKNLPS
+472 PNVFHISKNLSS

-491 LPKLKPLFSVQDPP
+491 LPKLKPLFAVQDPP

-521 KVAPTMFREEVT
+521 KVAPTTFREEVT
-533 PLLYAALEAENVMVQ
+533 PLLYSALEAENVMVQ

-620 KEPSVMVAT
+620 KEPSVMVVT
-629 LAVHEAMAGKV
+629 LAVHEAMSPKV

-667 GRFMNAVKEMSGRV
+667 RRFMKAVKEMSTRV
-681 EKEHAAHLKD
+681 EKEHTAHLRD
-691 VKRMQDHTESYT
+691 VKRMQDHTDSYT
-703 AEAAAR
+703 GASGAGA
-709 GMGGGSGGGVTGIGA
+709 GGGGALGGGVTAIGA

-736 TKTSAGAEKMVAD
+736 TKTGGGGEKSVKTD
-749 DPFGMA
+749 DPFGLA
-755 DEFGGLSVGGGNSML
+755 DDFGGLG
-770 VASDISPAVSN
+770 VAADISPMASASQ
-781 VHTPVGGLT
+781 TPTIGLT

-795 STRATAAKPNGSS
+795 RPTSNTTTAPKMNGSS
-808 SLATSSVPALA
+808 ILRASSTTSTASAAVPALA
-819 PPPSFTRAP
+819 PPPSFTRP
-828 SSSTSVKPAAAPTP
+828 SLSTAS
-842 SPVASASWNNV
+842 SAS
-853 LTPASSSSKPPL
+853 
-865 PTTTS
+865 S
-870 TTSTGGPNYHI
+870 TTSTAAAPAGWNSILQPASSTSFNSLSKPSSTTSTINTSGNGSGPNYSI
-881 SLPPATGSSWNTPT
+881 SLPPATGSTWSAGFSTNAPLPPLGGMATIEPKPSNTTSLP
-895 PSSSAL
+895 P
-901 SGFGT
+901 
-906 TPALAPAPASI
+906 PLAP
-917 TPTSVMTPAPP
+917 TTSSLGGGAG
-928 AGPPGWGGAVLQ
+928 AGGPPGWGGSVLQ
-940 PNKPASSNSASKTQ
+940 PNKPATFSGAGAKGANT
-954 NADAWKDF
+954 DAWKDF
-962 DPFG
+962 DPFA

>member
-1 MSCERVSIGEYGGD
+1 M
-15 EERSQKA
+15 
-22 GRRVPEFRLP
+22 
-32 DATSCLLPYSQSVDL
+32 T
-47 GKLTFALDPTTASS
+47 
-61 FASSNTTLAHQRDS
+61 
-75 IVTSF
+75 
-80 AQRRAEPLAKMASF
+80 SF

-112 VDESQSPAHCGLWK
+112 IDESQSSAHCGLWK

-136 SSATASGPSS
+136 SSTTSTAGPSS
-146 SSSASK
+146 SSDATK

-159 HTFNTRGQVR
+159 HTFSTRGQVR
-169 QRILEQLK
+169 QRIMDQLK

-212 FASLSEALVA
+212 FASLSEALVS

-250 TAKMVHQNLSPES
+250 GAKMVHQNLSPES
-263 IMINAKGDWKLAG
+263 ILINAKGDWKLAG
-276 FSFLVP
+276 FSFLTP
-282 LEQPGGA
+282 LEQPGGGGA
-289 GKTPWSFPDYDPS
+289 TPWTFPDYDPS
-302 LPPAMSRNFDY
+302 LPPALSRNFDY
-313 LAPEYALDEK
+313 MAPEYALDEK
-323 LEPANDMYSLGCV
+323 LSPENDMYSLGCV

-347 FRNRNS
+347 FRNLNS
-353 LPNLRGHADQLSTQI
+353 LPNLRGNADQLSTII

-376 GKDVLDLLSSLLT
+376 GRDVLDLLSNLLT
-389 RYPGGRLDAG
+389 RYPGARLSAA
-399 SFQQAGYFNSI
+399 SFQQSSYFNSI

-421 SFAGRSKEERVQY
+421 NFAGRTKEERVQY

-472 PNVFHISKNLPS
+472 PNVFHISKNLSS

-491 LPKLKPLFSVQDPP
+491 LPKLKPLFAVQDPP

-521 KVAPTMFREEVT
+521 KVAPTTFREEVT
-533 PLLYAALEAENVMVQ
+533 PLLYSALEAENVMVQ

-629 LAVHEAMAGKV
+629 LAVHEAMSPKV
-640 DRETLATAIIPQ
+640 GRETLATAIIPQ

-667 GRFMNAVKEMSGRV
+667 RRFMKAVKEMSTRV
-681 EKEHAAHLKD
+681 EKEHTAHLRD
-691 VKRMQDHTESYT
+691 VKRMQDHTDSYT
-703 AEAAAR
+703 GASGAGA
-709 GMGGGSGGGVTGIGA
+709 GGGGALGGGVTGIGA

-736 TKTSAGAEKMVAD
+736 TKTGGGGEKSVKTD
-749 DPFGMA
+749 DPFGLA
-755 DEFGGLSVGGGNSML
+755 DDFGGLG
-770 VASDISPAVSN
+770 VAADISPMASASQ
-781 VHTPVGGLT
+781 TPTIGLT

-795 STRATAAKPNGSS
+795 RSTSNTTTAPKMNGSS
-808 SLATSSVPALA
+808 ILRPSSTTPTASAAVPALA
-819 PPPSFTRAP
+819 PPPSFTRASLSTASSASSTTATAAAP
-828 SSSTSVKPAAAPTP
+828 PGWNSVLQPASSTSFN
-842 SPVASASWNNV
+842 S
-853 LTPASSSSKPPL
+853 LSKPS
-865 PTTTS
+865 S
-870 TTSTGGPNYHI
+870 TTSTINTSGNGSGPNYSI
-881 SLPPATGSSWNTPT
+881 SLPPATGCTWSAGFSTNAPLPSLGGMATTEPKPSNTTSLP
-895 PSSSAL
+895 P
-901 SGFGT
+901 
-906 TPALAPAPASI
+906 LAP
-917 TPTSVMTPAPP
+917 TTSSLGGGAGVG
-928 AGPPGWGGAVLQ
+928 GPPGWGGSVLQ
-940 PNKPASSNSASKTQ
+940 PNKPATSSGAGAKGANT
-954 NADAWKDF
+954 DAWKDF
-962 DPFG
+962 DPFA

>member
-1 MSCERVSIGEYGGD
+1 
-15 EERSQKA
+15 
-22 GRRVPEFRLP
+22 
-32 DATSCLLPYSQSVDL
+32 
-47 GKLTFALDPTTASS
+47 
-61 FASSNTTLAHQRDS
+61 
-75 IVTSF
+75 
-80 AQRRAEPLAKMASF
+80 MASF

-105 NISVNYT
+105 NIAVNYT
-112 VDESQSPAHCGLWK
+112 IDESQSPAHCGLWK

-136 SSATASGPSS
+136 TSNTAASSGQ
-146 SSSASK
+146 SSSASASK
-152 NVVSIWM
+152 SIVSIWM
-159 HTFNTRGQVR
+159 HTFSSRGQVR
-169 QRILEQLK
+169 QRITEQLK

-205 AFATEQV
+205 SFATEQV
-212 FASLSEALVA
+212 FASLSEALVS

-263 IMINAKGDWKLAG
+263 ILINAKGDWKLAG
-276 FSFLVP
+276 FSFLTP
-282 LEQPGGA
+282 LELPGGG
-289 GKTPWSFPDYDPS
+289 GKTPWTFPDYDPS

-313 LAPEYALDEK
+313 MAPENALDEK
-323 LEPANDMYSLGCV
+323 LGPENDMYSLGCV
-336 VYAVHNKGSPP
+336 VYAVHNKGNPP

-353 LPNLRGHADQLSTQI
+353 LPNLRSNVDQLSTTI

-376 GKDVLDLLSSLLT
+376 GKDVLDLLSNLLT
-389 RYPGGRLDAG
+389 RYPGARLSAA
-399 SFQQAGYFNSI
+399 SFQQSEYFNSI

-421 SFAGRSKEERVQY
+421 SFAGRTKEERVQY

-472 PNVFHISKNLPS
+472 PNVFHISKNLSS

-521 KVAPTMFREEVT
+521 KVAPTAFREEVT

-591 LICFHAMVS
+591 LICFHAMVL
-600 ILDKYTLTEKLVPI
+600 ILDKHTITEKLVPI

-629 LAVHEAMAGKV
+629 LAVHESMAAKV

-657 MGPMLNAEQF
+657 MGPLLNAEQF
-667 GRFMNAVKEMSGRV
+667 GRFMKAVKEMSARV
-681 EKEHAAHLKD
+681 EKEHTAHLRD
-691 VKRMQDHTESYT
+691 VRRMQEHTDLYT
-703 AEAAAR
+703 AEGGGAR
-709 GMGGGSGGGVTGIGA
+709 GAGGAGGGVTGIGA

-736 TKTSAGAEKMVAD
+736 TKTGGGGEKSVVD
-749 DPFGMA
+749 DPFGLSDDFTGLGA
-755 DEFGGLSVGGGNSML
+755 GGASLG

-781 VHTPVGGLT
+781 VHTPIGGLT

-795 STRATAAKPNGSS
+795 RSSTLSTSSSKPNGASS
-808 SLATSSVPALA
+808 RSISNSTPTPTPKAAPSLA
-819 PPPSFTRAP
+819 PPPSFTRP
-828 SSSTSVKPAAAPTP
+828 SPLSTSSSSTSIKSATAATPTWSSVLQPSSSALSTPPLAPSNSATPAAAAAAAT
-842 SPVASASWNNV
+842 N
-853 LTPASSSSKPPL
+853 
-865 PTTTS
+865 TS
-870 TTSTGGPNYHI
+870 GPNYNI
-881 SLPPATGSSWNTPT
+881 SLPPATGSNWTTNTAST
-895 PSSSAL
+895 GSSI
-901 SGFGT
+901 FGAP
-906 TPALAPAPASI
+906 PAIEPAA
-917 TPTSVMTPAPP
+917 PTSVMAAAVAQPTVAP
-928 AGPPGWGGAVLQ
+928 AGPPGWGGSVLQ
-940 PNKPASSNSASKTQ
+940 PNKSAGAAAKGKTQ
-954 NADAWKDF
+954 NPDAWKDF
-962 DPFG
+962 DPFA